1 MYRIISKMNNI
12 EMSSNSKTITVID
25 DKINLKYD
33 KLLMKGKLIF
43 KENIE
48 ENEEK
53 MKRLSKD
60 REIKERC
67 LKKLIYELKNII
79 IAIYGGNFECIDL
92 RYRLSFKSVGIEEID
107 FPTEEEIRL
116 NNKFKN
122 HINDILETTSAF
134 SDLINRLKGEI
145 DWAIQMLK
153 TPEMIQY

>member
-12 EMSSNSKTITVID
+12 EMSSNTITVID

-43 KENIE
+43 KEKV
-48 ENEEK
+48 EEK
-53 MKRLSKD
+53 EEEMKRLSKD

-79 IAIYGGNFECIDL
+79 IAIYGGRFECIDP
-92 RYRLSFKSVGIEEID
+92 RYRLSSKSVGIEEID

-116 NNKFKN
+116 NNKLKS
-122 HINDILETTSAF
+122 HINNILETTSGL
-134 SDLINRLKGEI
+134 SDVINRLKGEI
-145 DWAIQMLK
+145 DWAVQMLK